1 MSTYEILCDANDRD
15 KWLALRQELWTATA
29 SAPLLGL
36 GDDSADVTI
45 KDKALRTE
53 ADPKLRELAMVV
65 AGNHM
70 EPGIISWYAAES
82 PLPVESFGKLLRSK
96 PWPWM
101 GATPDAVR
109 TGGKLVPLECKN
121 VAFDSGWNWHRGSQ
135 PKLDAY
141 AKLGIGE
148 YPAPDDVNA
157 RVAPIVKKVAKDAE
171 GPKRLWREH
180 MVSFYVDILPR
191 MGPLSAPVKY
201 YCQLQ
206 WQIGVLGASE
216 GVIVV
221 CMGGVNRF
229 DLTYRRNDTLID
241 LMVDESHDAWKVV
254 EKMRIKLDSI
264 TK

>member
-1 MSTYEILCDANDRD
+1 MSAYEVLCDANDRE
-15 KWLALRQELWTATA
+15 KWLSLREELWTATA
-29 SAPLLGL
+29 AAPLIGL

-45 KDKALRTE
+45 KAKALRTP

-109 TGGKLVPLECKN
+109 SGGKVAPLECKN
-121 VAFDSGWNWHRGSQ
+121 VSFDSGWTWHRNSQ
-135 PKLDAY
+135 
-141 AKLGIGE
+141 AKLPEFKKLGVGD
-148 YPAPDDVNA
+148 YPLPDDVNA

-171 GPKRLWREH
+171 GEKRLWREW
-180 MVSFYVDILPR
+180 MVEFYCNVLPR
-191 MGPLSAPVKY
+191 MGALSAPVKY

-206 WQIGVLGASE
+206 WQLGVMGADE
-216 GVIVV
+216 GVIVC

-229 DLTYRRNDTLID
+229 DLTYRRNDSLID
-241 LMVDESHDAWKVV
+241 LMVDESESAWKQV
-254 EKMRIKLDSI
+254 EKMRTKLDSI